1 MRGLLSFCAAV
12 MILLSMGMGTLAHA
26 TEALGCVED
35 ETSLSISAAD
45 MHGDL
50 QPGDAYNG
58 LPHHHGGCHGHHVGT
73 AGSRVAFDGTA
84 ATRDRLTI
92 PPVQRLSAVEPA
104 RTLRPPIA

>member
-1 MRGLLSFCAAV
+1 MRGLLSFFAAV
-12 MILLSMGMGTLAHA
+12 MILFSMGMGTLAHA
-26 TEALGCVED
+26 TEALGCVE
-35 ETSLSISAAD
+35 EESSLSISAAD

-50 QPGDAYNG
+50 QPGDADHS

>member
-1 MRGLLSFCAAV
+1 MRGLLSFFAAV
-12 MILLSMGMGTLAHA
+12 MILFSMGMGTLAHA
-26 TEALGCVED
+26 TEALGCVE
-35 ETSLSISAAD
+35 EESSLSISAAD

-50 QPGDAYNG
+50 QPGDADHG

-104 RTLRPPIA
+104 RTLRPHIA

>member
-1 MRGLLSFCAAV
+1 MRGLLSFFAAV
-12 MILLSMGMGTLAHA
+12 MILFSMGMGTLAHA
-26 TEALGCVED
+26 TEALGCVE
-35 ETSLSISAAD
+35 EESSLSISAAD

-50 QPGDAYNG
+50 QPGDADHG

>member
-1 MRGLLSFCAAV
+1 MRGLLSFFAAM

-26 TEALGCVED
+26 TEASICTEND
-35 ETSLSISAAD
+35 SSLSIGPAD
-45 MHGDL
+45 GHGDL
-50 QPGDAYNG
+50 QPGDADNG

-84 ATRDRLTI
+84 ATRDRLMI
-92 PPVQRLSAVEPA
+92 PPVPRLSAIEPA

>member
-1 MRGLLSFCAAV
+1 MRGLLSFFAAV
-12 MILLSMGMGTLAHA
+12 MLLFSMGMGTLAHA

-35 ETSLSISAAD
+35 ETSLSTSAAD

-50 QPGDAYNG
+50 QPGDADNG

-73 AGSRVAFDGTA
+73 AGSRLAFDGTV

-92 PPVQRLSAVEPA
+92 PVVQRLSAIDPA

>member
-1 MRGLLSFCAAV
+1 MRGLLSFFAAV

-35 ETSLSISAAD
+35 ESSLSISAAD

-50 QPGDAYNG
+50 QPGDADNG

-73 AGSRVAFDGTA
+73 AGTRVSFDGTA
-84 ATRDRLTI
+84 ATRDRLMI
-92 PPVQRLSAVEPA
+92 PPVQSLSAIEPA